1 MGNFKEF
8 ITENAQQE
16 EIVKRAMTSLYY
28 QKGYDPETIGKMP
41 IQNLMQDIQEL
52 GLLPE
57 PSGKIQLERFA
68 AMVKMAANMHNNNMQ
83 ITPTTE
89 DE

>member
-1 MGNFKEF
+1 MGSFKEF

-16 EIVKRAMTSLYY
+16 EIVKRAMTRLYY

-57 PSGKIQLERFA
+57 PSEEIQLERFA
-68 AMVKMAANMHNNNMQ
+68 AMIKLAANLAHNNMP
-83 ITPTTE
+83 ITPPRPQ
-89 DE
+89 D